1 MGDEPRQRPKR
12 RTAASRAAAQP
23 SAAHYVG
30 YVEDEETPESI
41 ARKFEEL
48 ERIQSRLRD
57 AAAANVAERPAGDGN
72 DSEVGPMNQDE
83 LSEEQLMEVF
93 QQTSSFTV
101 SSGAKAYDTVREL
114 LALLPTYIAIRAHQQ
129 KSIGASASSHAD
141 L

>member
-1 MGDEPRQRPKR
+1 M
-12 RTAASRAAAQP
+12 
-23 SAAHYVG
+23 G

-57 AAAANVAERPAGDGN
+57 AAAASATERPAGDGN
-72 DSEVGPMNQDE
+72 DSEMGPMSQDE

-101 SSGAKAYDTVREL
+101 SFETKSYDTVR
-114 LALLPTYIAIRAHQQ
+114 
-129 KSIGASASSHAD
+129 
-141 L
+141 